1 LSSTPTADY
10 PPTSFAIAFAIPSR
24 RGVLPYGI
32 TISTHGVPDRGRKDW
47 AEPIDMAA

>member
-1 LSSTPTADY
+1 VGFFHD
-10 PPTSFAIAFAIPSR
+10 
-24 RGVLPYGI
+24 GI